1 MINQRGRFD
10 GKRGNSKLLI
20 AQITALCDSWRAP
33 TTMSSVLDEVVDGV
47 EPAPGILSVM
57 EATRPAFL
65 LSIDV
70 GTSGVRA
77 ALFDDAGVETMSNP
91 SKNARRRN
99 EGGLSDLR
107 EFDADALIDEV
118 ITTID
123 ELFASALVNTGQI
136 EFIAI
141 STFWHS
147 LVGVDDKGS
156 ATTPLLSW
164 ADTRAAQFANDLRAS
179 FDETEIHARTG
190 CRFHASYWP
199 AKLLWIGSEWP
210 DRFAATHQWL
220 GLGEYL
226 CLRLF
231 GGTAA
236 SISLASA
243 TGLFNQR
250 ACDWDWDFIRD
261 LNLSPDTLP
270 QIDDENRP
278 RLNEAFARR
287 WPALAT
293 ARLAVVVGDG
303 ATNNIGAG
311 CSTRDK
317 VALMVGTSGA
327 MRVVFAGDPPDQ
339 LPSSLWSYRATRTR
353 VVVGGALSDGGG
365 LFRWLRDSLNI
376 HEDDEL
382 ESKLAAFE
390 PDSHGLTILPFWSGE
405 RSTGWSSDAR
415 GVIFGLKQETQPAE
429 IVRAAL
435 EAIAYRFALIAR
447 DLDPVALHAQFVA
460 TGNALRSSPVW
471 IQIIA
476 DVLGRPIA
484 LGNAAEASIRGA
496 ALLALEAVGK
506 IATIED
512 VSVSPAQ
519 VFEPGVFQPDMA
531 RHARYREGLARQEEL
546 YARLF
551 G

>member
-1 MINQRGRFD
+1 MRFLARTN
-10 GKRGNSKLLI
+10 K
-20 AQITALCDSWRAP
+20 Q
-33 TTMSSVLDEVVDGV
+33 MSSVLDEVVDGV
-47 EPAPGILSVM
+47 EPAPDILSVM
-57 EATRPAFL
+57 GAMRPAFL

-77 ALFDDAGVETMSNP
+77 ALFDDQAAQIITTPTSITR
-91 SKNARRRN
+91 RRRN
-99 EGGLSDLR
+99 EGALSNLG
-107 EFDADALIDEV
+107 EFDPDALVDEV

-123 ELFASALVNTGQI
+123 ELLASSYTDEIQ
-136 EFIAI
+136 FIAI

-147 LVGVDDKGS
+147 LVGVDVNGS
-156 ATTPLLSW
+156 PTTPLLSW
-164 ADTRAAQFANDLRAS
+164 ADTRAAHIANDLRAS
-179 FDETEIHARTG
+179 FNESEIHARTG

-199 AKLLWIGSEWP
+199 AKIRWFKTEWP
-210 DRFAATHQWL
+210 DRFTSTRQWL
-220 GLGEYL
+220 GFGEYL
-226 CLRLF
+226 CQRLF
-231 GGTAA
+231 GTTAA
-236 SISLASA
+236 GVSLASA

-250 ACDWDWDFIRD
+250 TSEWDWDFISALD
-261 LNLSPDTLP
+261 ISPDTLP
-270 QIDDENRP
+270 TIDDETRP
-278 RLNEAFARR
+278 HLTATFARR
-287 WPALAT
+287 WPALAR
-293 ARLAVVVGDG
+293 AHLAVVVGDG

-311 CSTRDK
+311 CSTKDQ

-327 MRVVFAGDPPDQ
+327 MRVVFDGDPPDE
-339 LPSSLWSYRATRTR
+339 LPAGLWCYRASRTR
-353 VVVGGALSDGGG
+353 VAVGGALSDGGG
-365 LFRWLRDSLNI
+365 LFRWLRESLNL
-376 HEDDEL
+376 ETADLEL
-382 ESKLAAFE
+382 RLAALE

-415 GVIFGLKQETQPAE
+415 SVVFGLKQETQPIE

-447 DLDPVALHAQFVA
+447 ALDRVAPDATVIA

-476 DVLGRPIA
+476 DVLGRPVT
-484 LGNAAEASIRGA
+484 LGSEAEASIRGA

-506 IATIED
+506 IAAIED
-512 VSVSPAQ
+512 VSSSITE
-519 VFEPGVFQPDMA
+519 VFEPDMM